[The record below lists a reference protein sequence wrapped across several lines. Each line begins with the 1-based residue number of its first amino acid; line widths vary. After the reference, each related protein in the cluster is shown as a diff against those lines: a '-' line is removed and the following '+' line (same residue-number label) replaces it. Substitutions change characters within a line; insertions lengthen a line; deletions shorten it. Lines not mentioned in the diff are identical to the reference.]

1 MVAVG
6 FTDSQG
12 KQHPPTMDFNSD
24 GKYKQALADKLVKVP
39 AFALKT
45 GHVVPDHRVDRD
57 AYKEYERTVQ
67 PEYLVRI
74 HYFLNNAFFKKFL
87 QPALENMNA
96 RLISFEA
103 TKRDLKGLLHDYQRT
118 EYIQNNPV

>member
-1 MVAVG
+1 MRLYTACIRQWIP
-6 FTDSQG
+6 SLLWWL
-12 KQHPPTMDFNSD
+12 
-24 GKYKQALADKLVKVP
+24 LASRIPKASSIRRPWTSTATANTNKPLQTSSSRSLP

-45 GHVVPDHRVDRD
+45 GHVVPDHRADRD
-57 AYKEYERTVQ
+57 AYKEYDRTVQ

-96 RLISFEA
+96 RRISFEA
-103 TKRDLKGLLHDYQRT
+103 A
-118 EYIQNNPV
+118 